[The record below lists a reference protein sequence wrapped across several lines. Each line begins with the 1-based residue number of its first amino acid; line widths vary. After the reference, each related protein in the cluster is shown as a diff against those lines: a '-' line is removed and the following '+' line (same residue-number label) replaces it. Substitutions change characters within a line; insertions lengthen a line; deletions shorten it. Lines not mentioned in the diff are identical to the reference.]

1 MNAKKKTAKK
11 RVSPLTDRERLA
23 EIDRL
28 RAILR
33 EGRFTVVEM
42 ASIRG
47 RIGGLVG
54 AGHPGRRLGGIRGA
68 EARWKSHRKAS
79 EKSPASRKSSRRS

>member
-1 MNAKKKTAKK
+1 MTAM
-11 RVSPLTDRERLA
+11 TDKERKQEIERLR
-23 EIDRL
+23 EVL
-28 RAILR
+28 RR
-33 EGRFTVVEM
+33 GKFTVVEM

-68 EARWKSHRKAS
+68 EARWGKT
-79 EKSPASRKSSRRS
+79 RKSSDRRKDPVSPRGKRKK

>member
-1 MNAKKKTAKK
+1 MNAKKNAKRK
-11 RVSPLTDRERLA
+11 RVQSMSDKERLA
-23 EIDRL
+23 EIERL

-33 EGRFTVVEM
+33 DGRFTVVEM

-79 EKSPASRKSSRRS
+79 EKSLASRKSSRRS

>member
-1 MNAKKKTAKK
+1 MNAKKNATRK
-11 RVSPLTDRERLA
+11 RVQSMSDSERLA
-23 EIDRL
+23 EIERL

-33 EGRFTVVEM
+33 DGRFTVVEM

>member
-1 MNAKKKTAKK
+1 MTAM
-11 RVSPLTDRERLA
+11 TDQERKQ
-23 EIDRL
+23 EIGRL
-28 RAILR
+28 REILR
-33 EGRFTVVEM
+33 KGKFTVVEM

-68 EARWKSHRKAS
+68 EARWGKTRESSDRRKD
-79 EKSPASRKSSRRS
+79 PASPRGKRKK

>member
-1 MNAKKKTAKK
+1 MNAKKKTAIKKK
-11 RVSPLTDRERLA
+11 RLPPMTEKERLA
-23 EIDRL
+23 EVERL

-79 EKSPASRKSSRRS
+79 KKSPVKKGSR

>member
-1 MNAKKKTAKK
+1 MNAEKKTAKK
-11 RVSPLTDRERLA
+11 RLPPMTEKERLA

-28 RAILR
+28 RAVLR
-33 EGRFTVVEM
+33 DGRFTVVEM

-79 EKSPASRKSSRRS
+79 KKSPVKKGSRSRS

>member
-11 RVSPLTDRERLA
+11 KRVSPLTEKERLL

-33 EGRFTVVEM
+33 DGRFTVVEM

-68 EARWKSHRKAS
+68 EARWKSRRTAS
-79 EKSPASRKSSRRS
+79 KKTRVNKGS

>member
-1 MNAKKKTAKK
+1 MAIM
-11 RVSPLTDRERLA
+11 TDKEREA
-23 EIDRL
+23 EVARL
-28 RAILR
+28 RAVLQK
-33 EGRFTVVEM
+33 GKFTVVEM

-68 EARWKSHRKAS
+68 EARWGKT
-79 EKSPASRKSSRRS
+79 RKSSDRRKDPASPRDKRKK

>member
-1 MNAKKKTAKK
+1 MTAM
-11 RVSPLTDRERLA
+11 TDRERKQ
-23 EIDRL
+23 EIERL
-28 RAILR
+28 REVLR
-33 EGRFTVVEM
+33 KGKFTVVEM

-68 EARWKSHRKAS
+68 EARWKNHRKAS
-79 EKSPASRKSSRRS
+79 KKSPVKKGSR

>member
-11 RVSPLTDRERLA
+11 RVSPLTDKERLS

-33 EGRFTVVEM
+33 DGRFTVVEM

-68 EARWKSHRKAS
+68 EARWKSHRAAS
-79 EKSPASRKSSRRS
+79 KRSRGSKGK

>member
-1 MNAKKKTAKK
+1 MTAM
-11 RVSPLTDRERLA
+11 TDRERKQ
-23 EIDRL
+23 EIERL
-28 RAILR
+28 REILR
-33 EGRFTVVEM
+33 KGKFTVVEM

-68 EARWKSHRKAS
+68 EARWKNHRKAS
-79 EKSPASRKSSRRS
+79 KKSPVKKGSR

>member
-11 RVSPLTDRERLA
+11 RLPPMTEKDRLA

-28 RAILR
+28 RAVLR
-33 EGRFTVVEM
+33 DGRFTVVEM

-68 EARWKSHRKAS
+68 EARWKSHREAS
-79 EKSPASRKSSRRS
+79 KKSRARKGS

>member
-1 MNAKKKTAKK
+1 MNAKKNAKRK
-11 RVSPLTDRERLA
+11 RVQSMSDKERLA
-23 EIDRL
+23 EIERL

-33 EGRFTVVEM
+33 DGRFTIVEM

-79 EKSPASRKSSRRS
+79 KKSPASRKSSRRS

>member
-1 MNAKKKTAKK
+1 MNAKKNAKRK
-11 RVSPLTDRERLA
+11 RVQSMSDKERLA
-23 EIDRL
+23 EIERL

-33 EGRFTVVEM
+33 DGRFTVVEM

-79 EKSPASRKSSRRS
+79 KKSLASRKSSRRS

>member
-1 MNAKKKTAKK
+1 MTANMTTVK
-11 RVSPLTDRERLA
+11 RRRPQSMSDKERLV
-23 EIDRL
+23 EIERL
-28 RAILR
+28 RAILND
-33 EGRFTVVEM
+33 GRFTVVEM

-68 EARWKSHRKAS
+68 EARWKNHRKAS
-79 EKSPASRKSSRRS
+79 KRSPVKKGSR